1 MHPFVVLINMN
12 IRKDYE
18 KLFSR
23 LKSPEPPEEIFDK
36 IMHRIHRQERF
47 LALRRRI
54 IVFSLGLVGSLAAFI
69 PAFSLMQQSLAESGF
84 TQFSSLIFSDFGI
97 VLTYWQNFALTLLE
111 SLPVLS
117 IVAFLATIFI
127 FLESL
132 KFLVRDTKAIF
143 ATSETINN

>member
-1 MHPFVVLINMN
+1 MD

-18 KLFSR
+18 KLFIR
-23 LKSPEPPEEIFDK
+23 LEPLQAPEELFGK
-36 IMHRIHRQERF
+36 IMERIHRQER
-47 LALRRRI
+47 LAALRKRLI
-54 IVFSLGLVGSLAAFI
+54 IFSIGLIASLAAFI
-69 PAFSLMQQSLAESGF
+69 PALRLMQQSLAESGF
-84 TQFSSLIFSDFGI
+84 AQFFSLIFSDFGI

-117 IVAFLATIFI
+117 VAAFLATIFI

-143 ATSETINN
+143 ATLETINN